1 MPLLPAFAFRPRAV
15 AFGVALSISCI
26 ATAAD
31 SRNARDHRLDFTGGM
46 FHGPGHMTDSPLP
59 KGLLAP
65 LVIERGLK
73 GRIEYFNN
81 GPQAP
86 NLPSEAAF
94 KATPDGR
101 LSDGRAFNEHMDG
114 GIAEV
119 GRGAMRL
126 LTVVARTDRNHGVGR
141 VALDR
146 ELNWHL
152 HVDLALDPGFP
163 EGLLVIEDLDI
174 TTGSV
179 AVPKSRQ
186 SEAGQEGGVDRAGS
200 LQAGAQLVGRLGDYD
215 ANGFLDGVLVG
226 VTSIPTG
233 HMFTP
238 GAPAVQVRN
247 FSTDIPIDA
256 WDAATLT
263 VSSLGNFK
271 SHFPSQHA
279 WAIDEMT
286 ARIDAATTLLRK
298 QAKTTSVEQEA
309 LAKLRGVLRSCG
321 APPARSGR
329 DPDCANFPQTYF
341 SEVQALRERMARHR
355 SLLSQALEGVQR

>member
-1 MPLLPAFAFRPRAV
+1 MSALTAIQFRPRAV
-15 AFGVALSISCI
+15 ALGVALAMNCI
-26 ATAAD
+26 AAAAD
-31 SRNARDHRLDFTGGM
+31 SPVARDHRLDFTGGM
-46 FHGPGHMTDSPLP
+46 FHGPGHMADTPLP
-59 KGLLAP
+59 TGRLAP

-86 NLPSEAAF
+86 NLPSEAVFEAS
-94 KATPDGR
+94 ADGR

-126 LTVVARTDRNHGVGR
+126 LTVVARTDRNHGIGR
-141 VALDR
+141 FALDR

-163 EGLLVIEDLDI
+163 EGLLVIENLDI
-174 TTGSV
+174 TTGGV

-186 SEAGQEGGVDRAGS
+186 SETGQEGGVDRAGS
-200 LQAGAQLVGRLGDYD
+200 LQSGAQLVGRLGDYD
-215 ANGFLDGVLVG
+215 ADGFLDGVLVG
-226 VTSIPTG
+226 VTSIPIG

-256 WDAATLT
+256 WDAARLT

-271 SHFPSQHA
+271 SHFPSQDA
-279 WAIDEMT
+279 RAIDEMT
-286 ARIDAATTLLRK
+286 ARIDAAVTLLKK
-298 QAKTTSVEQEA
+298 QAKTPSVEQEA
-309 LAKLRGVLRSCG
+309 LAKLRDELRRCT
-321 APPARSGR
+321 APPARSGGR
-329 DPDCANFPQTYF
+329 SDCANFPQTYF
-341 SEVQALRERMARHR
+341 TEVQALRERMARHG
-355 SLLSQALEGVQR
+355 SLLSQEQ